1 MRDPLA
7 SAWEETDV
15 KQEMELSSD
24 RLTKIIA
31 IGDMLIERYV
41 EQKEAIA
48 AGDRAHA
55 ISLEFEIK
63 ELVREKNRVAKSG
76 V

>member
-1 MRDPLA
+1 M
-7 SAWEETDV
+7 
-15 KQEMELSSD
+15 KQEMELLSD
-24 RLTKIIA
+24 RLTKITA

-41 EQKEAIA
+41 EQKEALA

-55 ISLEFEIK
+55 IALEFEIK
-63 ELVREKNRVAKSG
+63 ELVREKRKVTKSS

>member
-1 MRDPLA
+1 MKR
-7 SAWEETDV
+7 
-15 KQEMELSSD
+15 EMELSSE
-24 RLTKIIA
+24 IIA

-41 EQKEAIA
+41 EQKEALA

-55 ISLEFEIK
+55 IALEFEIK
-63 ELVREKNRVAKSG
+63 ELVREKNRVTKSS

>member
-1 MRDPLA
+1 MR
-7 SAWEETDV
+7 
-15 KQEMELSSD
+15 QEMELSSD

-41 EQKEAIA
+41 EQKEALA

-55 ISLEFEIK
+55 IALEFEIK
-63 ELVREKNRVAKSG
+63 ELVREKKKVTKSG
-76 V
+76 I

>member
-1 MRDPLA
+1 MKR
-7 SAWEETDV
+7 
-15 KQEMELSSD
+15 EMEPSSD

-41 EQKEAIA
+41 EQKEALA
-48 AGDRAHA
+48 AGDQAHA
-55 ISLEFEIK
+55 IALEFEIK
-63 ELVREKNRVAKSG
+63 ELVREKKKVTQSG

>member
-1 MRDPLA
+1 MKR
-7 SAWEETDV
+7 
-15 KQEMELSSD
+15 EMELSSD

-41 EQKEAIA
+41 EQKEALA
-48 AGDRAHA
+48 AGDRGHA
-55 ISLEFEIK
+55 IALEFEIK
-63 ELVREKNRVAKSG
+63 ELVREKKKVAKSG

>member
-1 MRDPLA
+1 M
-7 SAWEETDV
+7 

-24 RLTKIIA
+24 RLRMTV

-41 EQKEAIA
+41 EQKEALA

-55 ISLEFEIK
+55 IALEFEIK
-63 ELVREKNRVAKSG
+63 ELVREKKEVTKSG
-76 V
+76 I

>member
-1 MRDPLA
+1 M
-7 SAWEETDV
+7 

-24 RLTKIIA
+24 RLRMTV

-41 EQKEAIA
+41 EQKEALA

-55 ISLEFEIK
+55 IALEFEIK
-63 ELVREKNRVAKSG
+63 ELVREKKRVAKSG

>member
-1 MRDPLA
+1 
-7 SAWEETDV
+7 
-15 KQEMELSSD
+15 MELSSD
-24 RLTKIIA
+24 RMTKIIA

-41 EQKEAIA
+41 EQKEALA

-55 ISLEFEIK
+55 IALEFEIK
-63 ELVREKNRVAKSG
+63 ELVREKKKITQSG

>member
-1 MRDPLA
+1 
-7 SAWEETDV
+7 
-15 KQEMELSSD
+15 MELSSD
-24 RLTKIIA
+24 RMTKIIA

-41 EQKEAIA
+41 DQKEALA

-55 ISLEFEIK
+55 IALEFEIK
-63 ELVREKNRVAKSG
+63 ELVREKKKITQSG

>member
-1 MRDPLA
+1 MKR
-7 SAWEETDV
+7 
-15 KQEMELSSD
+15 EMELSSE
-24 RLTKIIA
+24 IIA

-41 EQKEAIA
+41 EQKEALA

-55 ISLEFEIK
+55 IALEFEIK
-63 ELVREKNRVAKSG
+63 GLVREKNKVRKSH

>member
-1 MRDPLA
+1 MR
-7 SAWEETDV
+7 
-15 KQEMELSSD
+15 QEMELSSD

-41 EQKEAIA
+41 EQKEALA

-55 ISLEFEIK
+55 IALEFEIK
-63 ELVREKNRVAKSG
+63 ELVREKKEVTKSG
-76 V
+76 I

>member
-1 MRDPLA
+1 MR
-7 SAWEETDV
+7 
-15 KQEMELSSD
+15 QEMELSSELSSD

-41 EQKEAIA
+41 EQKEALA

-55 ISLEFEIK
+55 IALEFEIK
-63 ELVREKNRVAKSG
+63 ELVREKKKVTQPG

>member
-1 MRDPLA
+1 M
-7 SAWEETDV
+7 
-15 KQEMELSSD
+15 KQEGDLSFD
-24 RLTKIIA
+24 RLMTTA

-41 EQKEAIA
+41 EQKEALA

-55 ISLEFEIK
+55 IALQFEIN
-63 ELVREKNRVAKSG
+63 ELMREKKKVTKSA

>member
-1 MRDPLA
+1 M
-7 SAWEETDV
+7 
-15 KQEMELSSD
+15 KQEMELFSD

-41 EQKEAIA
+41 EQKEALA

-55 ISLEFEIK
+55 IALEFEIK
-63 ELVREKNRVAKSG
+63 ELVREKKKVTKSG
-76 V
+76 I

>member
-1 MRDPLA
+1 MR
-7 SAWEETDV
+7 
-15 KQEMELSSD
+15 QEMELSSD

-41 EQKEAIA
+41 EQKEALA
-48 AGDRAHA
+48 ASDRAHA
-55 ISLEFEIK
+55 IALEFEIK
-63 ELVREKNRVAKSG
+63 ELVREKKRVAKSG

>member
-1 MRDPLA
+1 M
-7 SAWEETDV
+7 

-24 RLTKIIA
+24 RLRMTV

-41 EQKEAIA
+41 EQKEALA

-55 ISLEFEIK
+55 IALEFEIK
-63 ELVREKNRVAKSG
+63 ELVREKKKITQSG

>member
-1 MRDPLA
+1 MKR
-7 SAWEETDV
+7 
-15 KQEMELSSD
+15 EMELSSD
-24 RLTKIIA
+24 RLTKVIA

-48 AGDRAHA
+48 AGDQAHA
-55 ISLEFEIK
+55 IALEFEIK
-63 ELVREKNRVAKSG
+63 ELVREKNKVRKSH

>member
-1 MRDPLA
+1 M
-7 SAWEETDV
+7 

-24 RLTKIIA
+24 RLRMTV

-41 EQKEAIA
+41 EQKEALA

-55 ISLEFEIK
+55 IALEFEIK
-63 ELVREKNRVAKSG
+63 ELVREKMKVTKSG